1 MASDFL
7 VELRPS
13 ALRQLRALDRTD
25 QSLLGGAISNL
36 AVDIRPKGSRRLRT
50 RRGYLLNVNNC
61 RIIYTIDVHA
71 LAIVIV
77 AIRRHVDVPVN

>member
-7 VELRPS
+7 IELRPL

-25 QSLLGGAISNL
+25 QSLLGAAISNL
-36 AVDIRPKGSRRLRT
+36 ATDLRPNGSRRLRT

-61 RIIYTIDVHA
+61 RVIYTIDVHA
-71 LAIVIV
+71 LLVVIV
-77 AIRRHVDVPVN
+77 AVRRHGDVPSN